1 VTNSAFIADFVA
13 EFPCLQVVLFGG
25 IYQSISQCVVGPFVA
40 QTAANYHVKYLFIGT
55 DGWTAETGFSNKD
68 QLRAQ
73 AVRDM
78 ARSADCLAILTES
91 EKFHRPGTVPL
102 NVPDQPKLVITDK
115 NIPSG
120 CKQQLERDGIEVLL
134 ANS

>member
-1 VTNSAFIADFVA
+1 
-13 EFPCLQVVLFGG
+13 
-25 IYQSISQCVVGPFVA
+25 
-40 QTAANYHVKYLFIGT
+40 
-55 DGWTAETGFSNKD
+55 
-68 QLRAQ
+68 
-73 AVRDM
+73 M